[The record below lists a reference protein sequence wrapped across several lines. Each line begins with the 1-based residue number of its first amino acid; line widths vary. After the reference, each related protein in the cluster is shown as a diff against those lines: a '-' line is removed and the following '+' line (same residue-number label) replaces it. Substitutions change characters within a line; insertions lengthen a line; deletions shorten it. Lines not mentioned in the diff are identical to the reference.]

1 MRASLISRLVHV
13 TEDLRLLRSD
23 LNSLAVALLTD
34 ENGISEEASRLLS
47 SVFDRLGGMPNLNVD
62 GTDGRFY
69 IPTEEV

>member
-1 MRASLISRLVHV
+1 MRASLTSRLVHV

-23 LNSLAVALLTD
+23 VNSLAVALLTD

-62 GTDGRFY
+62 STDGRFY
-69 IPTEEV
+69 IPAEEV

>member
-1 MRASLISRLVHV
+1 MRTSLTSRLVHV
-13 TEDLRLLRSD
+13 TEDLRLLRSE

-62 GTDGRFY
+62 ATDGRFY
-69 IPTEEV
+69 IPAEEV

>member
-1 MRASLISRLVHV
+1 MRTSLTSRLVHV

-47 SVFDRLGGMPNLNVD
+47 SVFDRLGGMPALKVD
-62 GTDGRFY
+62 ATDGRFY
-69 IPTEEV
+69 IPAEEA

>member
-1 MRASLISRLVHV
+1 MRASLTSRLVHV

-62 GTDGRFY
+62 ATDGRFY
-69 IPTEEV
+69 IPAEEV

>member
-1 MRASLISRLVHV
+1 MRTSLTSRLVHV

-62 GTDGRFY
+62 ATDGRFY